1 VLASLAKLRGVGAGE
16 FYLTAVGR
24 GDETSTRESGD
35 RRRRSGRGVDHSDV
49 CGLADS
55 ASLSSRVLTK
65 DIEYLHLHCG
75 PGAVVC
81 DEGGAH

>member
-65 DIEYLHLHCG
+65 ALSICTTIVE
-75 PGAVVC
+75 PGAIVC